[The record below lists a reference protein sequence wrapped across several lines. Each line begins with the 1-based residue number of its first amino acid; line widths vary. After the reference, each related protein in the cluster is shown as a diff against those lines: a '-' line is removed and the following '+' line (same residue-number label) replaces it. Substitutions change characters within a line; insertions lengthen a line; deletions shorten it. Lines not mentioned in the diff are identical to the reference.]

1 MADLKKFL
9 SRIRLV
15 YRPSQTA
22 TKIMIILVL
31 VLSMGALVALRIS
44 TNKLKQEN
52 EVLHTQAADLTA
64 ENDELKEDID
74 LIGSA
79 EGAVEYAQDEL
90 GYVDPDTIIYE
101 PES

>member
-1 MADLKKFL
+1 MAKLKKFL

-44 TNKLKQEN
+44 TNHLKQEN
-52 EVLHTQAADLTA
+52 EALHTQAADLTA

>member
-1 MADLKKFL
+1 MTDLKQFF

-22 TKIMIILVL
+22 TKVIVILTL

-44 TNKLKQEN
+44 TNDLKREN
-52 EVLHTQAADLTA
+52 EALHTQAENLTA
-64 ENDELKEDID
+64 ENDELKEDISQ
-74 LIGSA
+74 IGSA
-79 EGAVEYAQDEL
+79 EGAVEFAQDEL
-90 GYVDPDTIIYE
+90 GYVDPDTVIFE